1 MSKYLLHI
9 FSIAIIA
16 TLLLGCGGG
25 SSDILTE
32 NDNDLYNSVTVT
44 VSGTVIDGTTNS
56 TRTSEVRY
64 SLNNDLS
71 GILVYMEG
79 RRELCATT
87 DINGK
92 FIISK
97 VPVGTRSFIAEKKEM
112 GVIAYRQRL
121 ASINIKNSKD
131 TVELSTPITIVS
143 APYSNNY
150 VVKDPVSGKP
160 IAFAKAIIWD
170 TEYVSDSN
178 GNLSITNFPATTDA
192 SVTITANGYR
202 PFTTKI
208 SFDENIKA
216 TSDINMTKTSGNNLF
231 PVVSIKYENTSAI
244 YENQGRLTLE
254 PNTYISLEA
263 DGYDPD
269 DLKSALTWNWSATD
283 GKFNGNTSSKTI
295 MYMAPTNC
303 DKVIITLRGKDQQKS
318 SSSAAIE
325 FYVNNQKSQD
335 ENQPP
340 YPITNISPANNAKDV
355 LTSQSLVFKWY
366 CLGDPN
372 PDDTVTYN
380 VYLKSKDSDF
390 ASIGKTTNQQL
401 TYSSN
406 INENTEYSW
415 YVTATD
421 NSGLTT
427 KGETWKFTTENLEG
441 ITFITPTKVTEP
453 LKLQFAKSVDV
464 NKTDFSNLDTFSPVM
479 NATCKWSNNNKTAE
493 LLPASGA
500 WYTGSY
506 NVIMIHPERIV
517 FSDGK
522 KNATN
527 IIKSFELP
535 SEIPI
540 PEGYRSC
547 AFPMNLKANEYSG
560 IVIPSLKKGKN
571 SYALIMNYCEDIY
584 NGRLDAASGNLDNV
598 IKDTTYQ
605 YRQQE
610 IELQNRQVPDIV
622 LHGKTMS
629 ARAALKSH
637 ELYEQ
642 RKFIVNT
649 GESDQN
655 ITTLL
660 VAFND
665 KALIYADINIQA
677 TKENEIRI
685 NNLLEKFSEANG
697 IHETNEQ
704 YFGKAPQYGPDG
716 EDRLA
721 IVLYEPTCDTSTC
734 GYFTAIDFYNQDLKD
749 PALCLSNACKAVY
762 LNFAMD
768 DTNIKATLAHE
779 FQHLIYFYH
788 KGMAKFEDNNYR
800 LSKED
805 IWLNEGMAKIA
816 EEINGFDINNN
827 HNTASWILG
836 SQKEISKLSLT
847 NWDGNTYG
855 IAYLFMRYLT
865 QPGRYK
871 ATDKEVTRAIIAS
884 GRQESTKD
892 IEKITN
898 EPFKNTLAKWAL
910 SLYINNWNST
920 DPKAYGIYGI
930 NLKGCYCGYQFYG
943 FPIYNISVGQTIGPF
958 SMPKN
963 GFACVRAP
971 SAGDTSLT
979 AIAFAS
985 EQPTSVYFF
994 DERDY

>member
-192 SVTITANGYR
+192 SVTITASGYR

-325 FYVNNQKSQD
+325 FYVNNQKAQD

-464 NKTDFSNLDTFSPVM
+464 NKTDFSNLDTFAPPMDV
-479 NATCKWSNNNKTAE
+479 TCKWSDNNKTVE
-493 LLPASGA
+493 MLPVSKE
-500 WYTGSY
+500 WYPGSY
-506 NVIMIHPERIV
+506 IAMMIHEGRIV

-522 KNATN
+522 KNTTELV
-527 IIKSFELP
+527 KRFELP
-535 SEIPI
+535 SDIPV
-540 PEGYRSC
+540 PAGYRSY
-547 AFPMNLKANEYSG
+547 AFPMEFKANEASG
-560 IVIPSLKKGKN
+560 CLIPLLPKGKN
-571 SYALIMNYCEDIY
+571 AYALIMNDSQEIK
-584 NGRLDAASGNLDNV
+584 NGKIIGASTAIDNV
-598 IKDTTYQ
+598 KNDPTYQ
-605 YRQQE
+605 FRKQE
-610 IELQNRQVPDIV
+610 IELQNRHLPDIV
-622 LHGKTMS
+622 RNGKSSST
-629 ARAALKSH
+629 RASLKPH
-637 ELYEQ
+637 NLYEQ
-642 RKFIVNT
+642 KNFFVDT
-649 GESDQN
+649 GN
-655 ITTLL
+655 GYTNLTTLL
-660 VAFND
+660 VAYND
-665 KALIYADINIQA
+665 KALIYADVNIQA
-677 TKENEIRI
+677 TSANEARI
-685 NNLLEKFSEANG
+685 NALLEQYSQTNG
-697 IHETNEQ
+697 ILATNEQ
-704 YFGKAPQYGPDG
+704 YFGEAPQCGPDG

-721 IVLYEPTCDTSTC
+721 IVLYNSTPSNPTC

-800 LSKED
+800 LSQED
-805 IWLNEGMAKIA
+805 IWLNEGMAKMA

-827 HNTASWILG
+827 DNTASWVKG
-836 SQKEISKLSLT
+836 SQREIDKLSLT
-847 NWDGNTYG
+847 HWDGNTYG

-871 ATDKEVTRAIIAS
+871 GTIKEVTRAIIAS
-884 GRQESTKD
+884 GRQEATKD

-898 EPFKNTLAKWAL
+898 EPFKNTLTKWAL
-910 SLYINNWNST
+910 SLYLNDWKST
-920 DPKAYGIYGI
+920 DPQAYGINGLD
-930 NLKGCYCGYQFYG
+930 LKGYYSGYQLTG
-943 FPIYNISVGQTIGPF
+943 FPIYNVDVGVVVGPF
-958 SMPKN
+958 RMPKN

-971 SAGDTSLT
+971 SAGDVSFT
-979 AIAFAS
+979 AIAFTS
-985 EQPTSVYFF
+985 EQPTTVYFF